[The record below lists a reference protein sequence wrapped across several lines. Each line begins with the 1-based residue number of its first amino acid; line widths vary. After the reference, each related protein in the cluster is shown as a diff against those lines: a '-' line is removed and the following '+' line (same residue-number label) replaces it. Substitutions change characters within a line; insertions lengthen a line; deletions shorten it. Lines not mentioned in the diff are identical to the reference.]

1 MRTEETLSA
10 VEIELVKANLDTILQ
25 HQLFAQSDRQNRFLR
40 YIVEKSL
47 DGEGKALNQFSI
59 GIDVFDRDENFDP
72 TIDSI
77 VRVEAGRLR
86 SKLRDYYADDGRK
99 DKVLIEVRKGRYA
112 PSFVFRE
119 PNDKQEQQAADYEK
133 HLIIDDKPHIAV
145 LAFTNS
151 SGDPEQEYFADGIS
165 EDIIT
170 DLSQFPD
177 LAVLSRHST
186 FSYKNRHVD
195 PAGIG
200 RELGADFVLTGSVR
214 KSGEKVRI
222 SAQLVRT
229 VDLRQLWADRY
240 DHSISDIFQV
250 QDDVSRDIIH
260 ALQMTL
266 NINSRKSAEPRHTE
280 NLEAYDCVLRGA
292 EYARKSNREDLTQAI
307 ALFRKAISLDNEYA
321 EAYARL
327 SRIYIY
333 QWISGMDSSRSNLDK
348 AEELAQKAVR
358 FCPNSALCHA
368 ALGWAYEWQGKNEE
382 AVAEWRK
389 AIDIDSSQTEA
400 LNWLALNLAWSGHT
414 REAAAKLET
423 AKRLN
428 PLEEYCFLGGIIA
441 YMESRYAEASTLFK
455 KGLDNDPAF
464 IPGHLFL
471 ASSLALLGE
480 QARASQAA
488 ARILEFNPAYQLPA
502 SNEGKI
508 KVAEIAR
515 QFRQSLDG
523 LGLSRASQDENT
535 DK

>member
-1 MRTEETLSA
+1 MQTEQSLTTL
-10 VEIELVKANLDTILQ
+10 EIEQVKNSLAKILQ
-25 HQLFAQSDRQNRFLR
+25 HEAFAQSNRQSRFLS
-40 YIVEKSL
+40 YIVETTL
-47 DGEGKALNQFSI
+47 EGKGGTLKQFSI
-59 GIDVFDRDENFDP
+59 GLDVFDRDENFDP
-72 TIDSI
+72 SIDSI

-86 SKLRDYYADDGRK
+86 SKLRDYYAEDGSK
-99 DKVLIEVRKGRYA
+99 DEVLIEVRKGRYA
-112 PSFVFRE
+112 PSFIFRKFDE
-119 PNDKQEQQAADYEK
+119 STQQSTTEHGK

-145 LAFTNS
+145 LAFSNS
-151 SGDPEQEYFADGIS
+151 SGDAEQEYFADGIS

-177 LAVLSRHST
+177 LAIISRHST
-186 FSYKNRHVD
+186 FSYKYRHVD
-195 PAGIG
+195 AAEIG

-214 KSGEKVRI
+214 KSGDKVRV

-240 DHSISDIFQV
+240 DHAINDIFRV
-250 QDDVSRDIIH
+250 QDEVSSNIIH

-266 NINSRKSAEPRHTE
+266 KINTQKSAEPRHTQ

-292 EYARKSNREDLTQAI
+292 EYARKSNREDLTQAV

-333 QWISGMDSSRSNLDK
+333 QWISGMDSSRSTLDK
-348 AEELAQKAVR
+348 AEELAQTAVR

-368 ALGWAYEWQGKNEE
+368 ALGWAYEWQDKNED
-382 AVAEWRK
+382 AVAQWRK
-389 AIDIDSSQTEA
+389 AIEIDNSQAEA
-400 LNWLALNLAWSGHT
+400 LNWLALNLAWSGYT
-414 REAAAKLET
+414 QEAAEKLEAT
-423 AKRLN
+423 KRLN

-441 YMESRYAEASTLFK
+441 YMESRFLDASKLFEK
-455 KGLDNDPAF
+455 SLDNDPAF

-471 ASSLALLGE
+471 ASSFVLLGE
-480 QARASQAA
+480 QERGVRAA
-488 ARILEFNPAYQLPA
+488 ARILEINPAYQLPG

-508 KVAEIAR
+508 KVPELAR

-523 LGLSRASQDENT
+523 LGLSRADQDEHME
-535 DK
+535 K